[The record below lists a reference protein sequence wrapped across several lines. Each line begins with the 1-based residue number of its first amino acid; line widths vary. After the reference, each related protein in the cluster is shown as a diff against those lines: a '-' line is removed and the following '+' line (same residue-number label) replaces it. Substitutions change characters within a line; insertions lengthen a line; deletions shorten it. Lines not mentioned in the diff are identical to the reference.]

1 MDVDVEIQLFGLFSY
16 YAAVEIMAALSQ
28 ITAVAAVAA
37 ITVVYGL
44 SFFSSSA
51 VADVAVETVFANR
64 TIKKAAVYSVACSF
78 CGLVLKIFLL
88 FIYFSISQSFE
99 IFFFFIH
106 SSSISKTLFPSI
118 INLPINS
125 PHIFL

>member
-51 VADVAVETVFANR
+51 VADVAAETASAR
-64 TIKKAAVYSVACSF
+64 ISHKTSG
-78 CGLVLKIFLL
+78 GLFRRLFFLRLSSQNFPFIYIFLN
-88 FIYFSISQSFE
+88 IT
-99 IFFFFIH
+99 IF
-106 SSSISKTLFPSI
+106 
-118 INLPINS
+118 
-125 PHIFL
+125 